1 METGIDLEEL
11 RQLISIVE
19 RNSIEELA
27 IEEEGVEIVIKAE
40 RTTVQAVPP
49 EVPSPPPE
57 ATAVVPHV
65 GSSVPSASPQLPVH
79 LSSPE
84 SLSPIVAPLVG
95 IFYRAP
101 APDEPAFVEEGDW
114 VEVGQ
119 VVGTI
124 EAMKIFNDI
133 HSEISGRVVRI
144 LVENEQLVTQGETLM
159 LLDPRPWEG
168 GPYE

>member
-19 RNSIEELA
+19 RNLIEELT

-40 RTTVQAVPP
+40 KPAVQPAPA
-49 EVPSPPPE
+49 EALPSPPPAAE
-57 ATAVVPHV
+57 AAPAP
-65 GSSVPSASPQLPVH
+65 SLPASAVPSQLPAN
-79 LSSPE
+79 LPLPD
-84 SLSPIVAPLVG
+84 SLCPIVAPLVG

-101 APDEPAFVEEGDW
+101 APEEPPFVQEGDW

-119 VVGTI
+119 VVGAI

-133 HSEISGRVVRI
+133 HAEVSGRVVRI

-159 LLDPRPWEG
+159 LLDSRSQEKEHHG
-168 GPYE
+168 

>member
-19 RNSIEELA
+19 RNSIEELT

-40 RTTVQAVPP
+40 KPVVQTVPP
-49 EVPSPPPE
+49 EGPPPSSP
-57 ATAVVPHV
+57 ATAVVPHP
-65 GSSVPSASPQLPVH
+65 GQPVPSVSPQLPAH
-79 LSSPE
+79 PPAPE
-84 SLSPIVAPLVG
+84 FLVPIVAPLVG

-101 APDEPAFVEEGDW
+101 APDEPPFVEEGDW

-133 HSEISGRVVRI
+133 HVEIRGRVVQI
-144 LVENEQLVTQGETLM
+144 LVENEQLVTQGEPLM
-159 LLDPRPWEG
+159 LLDPRPGEEG
-168 GPYE
+168 RHE